1 MTWAACCFRTENFEC
16 LEDLVRVV
24 VREFP
29 LVSANVGK
37 LHVTVHIVCDALSF
51 FYLFMTV

>member
-37 LHVTVHIVCDALSF
+37 LHVTVHIVCDAL
-51 FYLFMTV
+51 

>member
-1 MTWAACCFRTENFEC
+1 MSVFITWAACCCFRTENFEC

-37 LHVTVHIVCDALSF
+37 QRVATVCHASC
-51 FYLFMTV
+51 